1 MCKLKAKGIKIMS
14 QLEMIINQ
22 ARELPPSELVKLIKQ
37 TAEILEQ
44 KQSAESKT
52 STNYAARF
60 GSGQGA
66 FQSSAEA
73 DEFLRSERDK
83 WE

>member
-1 MCKLKAKGIKIMS
+1 MS
-14 QLEMIINQ
+14 QLEIIINQ
-22 ARELPPSELVKLIKQ
+22 AKALPPSELVKLIKQ

-44 KQSAESKT
+44 KQSAESKPTT
-52 STNYAARF
+52 SYAARF

-66 FQSSAEA
+66 FQTAAEA
-73 DEFLRSERDK
+73 DDFLRSERDK

>member
-1 MCKLKAKGIKIMS
+1 MSELELIITQAKD
-14 QLEMIINQ
+14 
-22 ARELPPSELVKLIKQ
+22 LPPSDLVKLIKQ

-44 KQSAESKT
+44 KQFADNQKSI
-52 STNYAARF
+52 NYAARF
-60 GSGQGA
+60 GSGKGT
-66 FQSSAEA
+66 FQTAVEA